1 MLTSPR
7 TERLTIGLNQNIEG
21 KKLNPGADSTQ
32 PDAGTKQRIL
42 SIATSPVGY
51 DLVQA
56 QEPGRTGWTTQ
67 SLTNSFQSDLLPG
80 FNLSITHDLW
90 DGPVGYDSSSFDIA
104 LQQVGLSFAVSSATF
119 APLLRLFGLATPG
132 PGASAEPDLRGYVA
146 DTYRPVRPGP
156 EAIYGNNFGPTPLGR
171 AFRANISYTYQKSRL
186 TDVTQSNIG
195 FNTTFSP
202 TPLWGVSWSTQY
214 NVTEGTFES
223 QIIRL
228 ERELHEW
235 RAGFNFVRNPNG
247 NVTLYFSISLTDL
260 PEMKLDYNQ

>member
-1 MLTSPR
+1 
-7 TERLTIGLNQNIEG
+7 LNQNIEG
-21 KKLNPGADSTQ
+21 KKFAPGMDSTAEG
-32 PDAGTKQRIL
+32 AGTKQRVL
-42 SIATSPVGY
+42 SITTSPVGY
-51 DLVQA
+51 DFEQA
-56 QEPGRTGWTTQ
+56 QEPGRNGWTTQ
-67 SLTNSFQSDLLPG
+67 SLTNAFQSDLLPG

-90 DGPVGYDSSSFDIA
+90 NGPVGYDTTAFDIA
-104 LQQVGLSFAVSSATF
+104 LQQVALSFAVSSATF
-119 APLLRLFGLATPG
+119 APVLRLFGLATPS
-132 PGASAEPDLRGYVA
+132 ASTSAEPDQRGYVA
-146 DTYRPVRPGP
+146 DTYRAVRPGP
-156 EAIYGNNFGPTPLGR
+156 EAIYGNNLGPTPLGK
-171 AFRANISYTYQKSRL
+171 AFRANVSYTYQKSRTGGL
-186 TDVTQSNIG
+186 TQSNIG

-214 NVTEGTFES
+214 NVTDGTFES

>member
-1 MLTSPR
+1 MLSITTSPF
-7 TERLTIGLNQNIEG
+7 
-21 KKLNPGADSTQ
+21 
-32 PDAGTKQRIL
+32 
-42 SIATSPVGY
+42 GY
-51 DLVQA
+51 DFEQA
-56 QEPGRTGWTTQ
+56 QEPGRNGWTTQ
-67 SLTNSFQSDLLPG
+67 TLTNSFQSDLLPG
-80 FNLSITHDLW
+80 FNLAITHDLW
-90 DGPVGYDSSSFDIA
+90 DGPVGYDSSAPDLS
-104 LQQVGLSFAVSSATF
+104 LQQIGLSFAVSSATF
-119 APLLRLFGLATPG
+119 APILRLFGLAASG

-171 AFRANISYTYQKSRL
+171 AFRANVSYTYQKSRTGGL
-186 TDVTQSNIG
+186 TQSNIG

-214 NVTEGTFES
+214 NVTAGTFES

-247 NVTLYFSISLTDL
+247 NVTLYFSISLTAL
-260 PEMKLDYNQ
+260 PELKLDYNQ